1 MTSSGSVPLS
11 LSPNMVRNMVKLIG
25 PGASAIIPSR
35 YSSEGF
41 LPEDKTQTGFKATA
55 NMCAQTVN
63 KQKHSESLIPAK
75 KKTPKHLH
83 II

>member
-11 LSPNMVRNMVKLIG
+11 LSPNMVRNMVKLMG

-41 LPEDKTQTGFKATA
+41 LPEGRT
-55 NMCAQTVN
+55 
-63 KQKHSESLIPAK
+63 SLLLMLGNISIL
-75 KKTPKHLH
+75 LH
-83 II
+83 YVDIRL